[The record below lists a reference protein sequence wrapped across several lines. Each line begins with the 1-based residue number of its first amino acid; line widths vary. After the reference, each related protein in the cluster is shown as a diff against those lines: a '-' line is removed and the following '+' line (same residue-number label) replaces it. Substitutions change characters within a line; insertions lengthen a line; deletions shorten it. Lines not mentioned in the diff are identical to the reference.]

1 VAAPRSEPDS
11 TSISRQDRVRTRKR
25 LETRENDCNS
35 LQRQSGLLA
44 RRLQSRRV
52 THVSLSIPEP
62 QTTSAG
68 LPRLER
74 QAGRITEDLRQ
85 LHWDNCKVSFDRRLA
100 YRYALRALRDGYDA
114 AKILKCYERA
124 LQECHALATDRTAS
138 RGQIC
143 RFELSS
149 TVRRANR
156 FLANN
161 RLPTAERIRRAI
173 EPSTEGASVVP
184 IAAKKADLRTAGQ
197 SGET

>member
-1 VAAPRSEPDS
+1 
-11 TSISRQDRVRTRKR
+11 
-25 LETRENDCNS
+25 L

-52 THVSLSIPEP
+52 THVSPLISEP

-68 LPRLER
+68 LPGLER

-85 LHWDNCKVSFDRRLA
+85 LHWDNCKANFDRRLA
-100 YRYALRALRDGYDA
+100 YRYVLRALREGHNA
-114 AKILKCYERA
+114 ARILKCYERA

-149 TVRRANR
+149 TVRRAKR
-156 FLANN
+156 SLARNQF
-161 RLPTAERIRRAI
+161 PGPERIRLWQGQRQQ
-173 EPSTEGASVVP
+173 STNGDSCGKSGPANGG
-184 IAAKKADLRTAGQ
+184 TTGQ
-197 SGET
+197 GSIPRCSPQ

>member
-1 VAAPRSEPDS
+1 MVHKSGAPWHVPRSEPDS
-11 TSISRQDRVRTRKR
+11 RSLNR
-25 LETRENDCNS
+25 LRIELAGAEGLNTRENCNL

-52 THVSLSIPEP
+52 AHASPSIPEP

-74 QAGRITEDLRQ
+74 LAGRITEDLRQ
-85 LHWDNCKVSFDRRLA
+85 LHWDNCKVNFDRRLA
-100 YRYALRALRDGYDA
+100 YRYVLRALRDGYDA
-114 AKILKCYERA
+114 ANILRCYERA

-149 TVRRANR
+149 TVRRAKR

-161 RLPTAERIRRAI
+161 RFPGPERIR
-173 EPSTEGASVVP
+173 
-184 IAAKKADLRTAGQ
+184 LWHQGQ
-197 SGET
+197 R